1 MNKPDLIY
9 RPFFNGFDM
18 LHNILLLILGLV
30 LITLGADK
38 LVDGASK
45 IARRF
50 GLSDFLIGMTI
61 VGIGT
66 SAPEMVVSF
75 ISAFEGNG
83 NMAIGNIVGSNI
95 FNILAIVGLSAL
107 IMPISLTRS
116 NLKRDIPAVLI
127 STALFV
133 IFVYSGRLS
142 RIEGAVLLL
151 CFIGFM
157 IYSIKT
163 GKRDVAVLDEQ
174 TGAAKDNSAND
185 VLDAINNTYD
195 NKAGSG
201 SNAASRISLAFSRVL
216 QNLWFNI
223 LLVLASLAVL
233 VVGGNMF
240 VDSACYIAK
249 SLGVSDAVIA
259 ATILAGGTSLP
270 ELATCVAAA
279 FKKNTDMVLGNIIG
293 SNVSNVLL
301 ILGGSAL
308 ITPLAPDGI
317 THVYLFTMLAS
328 AMALF
333 ISYYTFARK
342 KVDRMEGLIF
352 ILSYIAFIWYII

>member
-1 MNKPDLIY
+1 
-9 RPFFNGFDM
+9 M
-18 LHNILLLILGLV
+18 LEQILWLVLGLV
-30 LITLGADK
+30 FITLGADN
-38 LVDGASK
+38 LVEGASR

-95 FNILAIVGLSAL
+95 FNILAIVGISAL
-107 IMPISLTRS
+107 IMPISLTKS

-133 IFVYSGRLS
+133 VFVYSGRLS
-142 RIEGAVLLL
+142 RLEGVILLI
-151 CFIGFM
+151 CFIAFM
-157 IYSIKT
+157 WYSIKS
-163 GKRDVAVLDEQ
+163 GKKNGEAESVQTEEQEAESLNEVSFSTSKYYRIVASFRNMTQ
-174 TGAAKDNSAND
+174 A
-185 VLDAINNTYD
+185 
-195 NKAGSG
+195 
-201 SNAASRISLAFSRVL
+201 
-216 QNLWFNI
+216 LWFNI

-233 VVGGNMF
+233 VFGGNMF

-293 SNVSNVLL
+293 SNVSNILL

-317 THVYLFTMLAS
+317 TKVYLFTMLAS
-328 AMALF
+328 AIALF
-333 ISYYTFARK
+333 ISYYTFDRR
-342 KVDRMEGLIF
+342 KVDRVEGLIF
-352 ILSYIAFIWYII
+352 VLSYIAFVWYIL

>member
-1 MNKPDLIY
+1 
-9 RPFFNGFDM
+9 M
-18 LHNILLLILGLV
+18 LQIIILLVLGLV
-30 LITLGADK
+30 FITLGADK
-38 LVDGASK
+38 LVDGASR

-95 FNILAIVGLSAL
+95 FNILAIVGVSAL
-107 IMPISLTRS
+107 ILPISLTKS

-133 IFVYSGRLS
+133 VFVYSGRLS
-142 RIEGAVLLL
+142 RLEGIILLI
-151 CFIGFM
+151 CFIAFM
-157 IYSIKT
+157 LYSIKS
-163 GKRDVAVLDEQ
+163 GKKNGEAESVQTEEETAENLNEASCGNSKYYRIVANFGGMTQ
-174 TGAAKDNSAND
+174 A
-185 VLDAINNTYD
+185 
-195 NKAGSG
+195 
-201 SNAASRISLAFSRVL
+201 
-216 QNLWFNI
+216 LWFNI
-223 LLVLASLAVL
+223 LLVLASLALL
-233 VVGGNMF
+233 VFGGNMF

-293 SNVSNVLL
+293 SNVSNILL

-317 THVYLFTMLAS
+317 TKVYLFTMLAS
-328 AMALF
+328 AIALF
-333 ISYYTFARK
+333 ISYYTFDRR
-342 KVDRMEGLIF
+342 KVDRVEGLIF
-352 ILSYIAFIWYII
+352 VLSYIAFVWYII

>member
-1 MNKPDLIY
+1 
-9 RPFFNGFDM
+9 M
-18 LHNILLLILGLV
+18 LEQILWLVLGLV
-30 LITLGADK
+30 FITIGADK
-38 LVDGASK
+38 LVDGASR

-95 FNILAIVGLSAL
+95 FNILAIVGISAL
-107 IMPISLTRS
+107 ILPISLTKS

-133 IFVYSGRLS
+133 VFVYSGRLS
-142 RIEGAVLLL
+142 RLEGVILLI
-151 CFIGFM
+151 CFIAFM
-157 IYSIKT
+157 WYSIKL
-163 GKRDVAVLDEQ
+163 GKKNGEAESVRAEEQ
-174 TGAAKDNSAND
+174 EAEFLNEASCGNSKYYRIIANFRGMTQ
-185 VLDAINNTYD
+185 A
-195 NKAGSG
+195 
-201 SNAASRISLAFSRVL
+201 
-216 QNLWFNI
+216 LWFNI
-223 LLVLASLAVL
+223 LLVLASLALL
-233 VVGGNMF
+233 VFGGNLF

-293 SNVSNVLL
+293 SNVSNILL

-317 THVYLFTMLAS
+317 TKVYLFTMLAS
-328 AMALF
+328 AIALF
-333 ISYYTFARK
+333 ISYYTFDRR
-342 KVDRMEGLIF
+342 KVDRVEGLIF
-352 ILSYIAFIWYII
+352 VLSYIAFVWYII

>member
-1 MNKPDLIY
+1 
-9 RPFFNGFDM
+9 M
-18 LHNILLLILGLV
+18 LEQIIWLVLGLV
-30 LITLGADK
+30 FITLGADN
-38 LVDGASK
+38 LVEGASR

-95 FNILAIVGLSAL
+95 FNILAIVGISAL
-107 IMPISLTRS
+107 ILPISLTKS
-116 NLKRDIPAVLI
+116 NLKHDIPAVLI

-133 IFVYSGRLS
+133 VFVYSGRLS
-142 RIEGAVLLL
+142 RLEGVILLI
-151 CFIGFM
+151 CFIAFLW
-157 IYSIKT
+157 YSIKS
-163 GKRDVAVLDEQ
+163 GKKNGEAESVQTEEQ
-174 TGAAKDNSAND
+174 EAEFLNE
-185 VLDAINNTYD
+185 
-195 NKAGSG
+195 
-201 SNAASRISLAFSRVL
+201 ISLLKRVT
-216 QNLWFNI
+216 QALWFNI
-223 LLVLASLAVL
+223 LLVLASLALL
-233 VVGGNMF
+233 VFGGNLF

-293 SNVSNVLL
+293 SNVCNILL

-317 THVYLFTMLAS
+317 TKVYLFTMLAS
-328 AMALF
+328 AIALF
-333 ISYYTFARK
+333 ISYYTFDRK

>member
-1 MNKPDLIY
+1 MQFRLVLVN
-9 RPFFNGFDM
+9 FAEFDSNDWIM
-18 LHNILLLILGLV
+18 LQNIILLVLGLV
-30 LITLGADK
+30 FITLGADN
-38 LVDGASK
+38 LVEGASR

-95 FNILAIVGLSAL
+95 FNILAIVGISAL
-107 IMPISLTRS
+107 ILPISLTKS

-133 IFVYSGRLS
+133 VFVYSGRLS
-142 RIEGAVLLL
+142 RLEGVILLI
-151 CFIGFM
+151 CFIAFM
-157 IYSIKT
+157 WYSIKS
-163 GKRDVAVLDEQ
+163 GKKNGEAESVQTEEQ
-174 TGAAKDNSAND
+174 EAESLNEVSCGNSKYYRMLAN
-185 VLDAINNTYD
+185 L
-195 NKAGSG
+195 K
-201 SNAASRISLAFSRVL
+201 SLTQA
-216 QNLWFNI
+216 LWFNM
-223 LLVLASLAVL
+223 LLVLASLALL
-233 VVGGNMF
+233 VFGGNLF

-293 SNVSNVLL
+293 SNVSNILL

-308 ITPLAPDGI
+308 IMPLAPDGI
-317 THVYLFTMLAS
+317 TKVYLFTMLAS
-328 AMALF
+328 ALALF

-352 ILSYIAFIWYII
+352 ILSYIAFVWYII

>member
-1 MNKPDLIY
+1 
-9 RPFFNGFDM
+9 M
-18 LHNILLLILGLV
+18 LEQILWLVLGLV
-30 LITLGADK
+30 FITIGADK
-38 LVDGASK
+38 LVDGASR

-95 FNILAIVGLSAL
+95 FNILAIVGISAL
-107 IMPISLTRS
+107 ILPISLTKS

-133 IFVYSGRLS
+133 VFVYSGRLS
-142 RIEGAVLLL
+142 RLEGVILLI
-151 CFIGFM
+151 CFIAFM
-157 IYSIKT
+157 WYSIKS
-163 GKRDVAVLDEQ
+163 GKKNGEAESVRAEEQEAESLNEASCGNSKYYRIVANFRGITQ
-174 TGAAKDNSAND
+174 A
-185 VLDAINNTYD
+185 
-195 NKAGSG
+195 
-201 SNAASRISLAFSRVL
+201 
-216 QNLWFNI
+216 LWFNI

-233 VVGGNMF
+233 VFGGNLF

-293 SNVSNVLL
+293 SNVSNILL

-317 THVYLFTMLAS
+317 TKVYLFTMLAS
-328 AMALF
+328 AIALF
-333 ISYYTFARK
+333 ISYYTFDRR
-342 KVDRMEGLIF
+342 KVDRVEGLIF
-352 ILSYIAFIWYII
+352 VLSYIAFVWYII

>member
-1 MNKPDLIY
+1 MLVN
-9 RPFFNGFDM
+9 FAEFDSNDWIM
-18 LHNILLLILGLV
+18 LQNIILLVLGLV
-30 LITLGADK
+30 FITLGADN
-38 LVDGASK
+38 LVEGASR

-95 FNILAIVGLSAL
+95 FNILAIVGVSAL
-107 IMPISLTRS
+107 IMPISLTKS

-133 IFVYSGRLS
+133 VFVYSGRLS
-142 RIEGAVLLL
+142 RLEGVILLI
-151 CFIGFM
+151 CFIAFLW
-157 IYSIKT
+157 YSIKSGRKNGEDT
-163 GKRDVAVLDEQ
+163 NVPAEEQDVESLNE
-174 TGAAKDNSAND
+174 AALSNSKYYRMLAN
-185 VLDAINNTYD
+185 L
-195 NKAGSG
+195 K
-201 SNAASRISLAFSRVL
+201 SLTQA
-216 QNLWFNI
+216 LWFNI
-223 LLVLASLAVL
+223 LLVLASLALL
-233 VVGGNMF
+233 VFGGNMF

-293 SNVSNVLL
+293 SNVSNILL

-317 THVYLFTMLAS
+317 TKVYLFTMLAS
-328 AMALF
+328 AIALF
-333 ISYYTFARK
+333 ISYYTFDRK